1 MIRITQKWLEDGAV
15 DGRLVLPFDMRSRS
29 RFRAR
34 LLTGEEVGVILPRG
48 QVLRGG
54 DRLRAEDGRIVAV
67 DAAPEPV
74 TTLHSADARVLAR
87 AAYHLGNRH
96 VALQIGDGWLR
107 YRHDHVLD
115 DMARGLGLRVILEE
129 APFEPEPGAYSTA
142 GAAEFAHSHGH
153 SHSHPHVHA
162 HDHDR

>member
-1 MIRITQKWLEDGAV
+1 MIMITQRLAGAGAA
-15 DGRLVLPFDMRSRS
+15 DDRLVLPFDMRSRS

-34 LLTGEEVGVILPRG
+34 LTSGEEVGVILDRG

-54 DRLRAEDGRIVAV
+54 DRLRTEDGRIVEI

-74 TTLHSADARVLAR
+74 TTLRSADARMLAR

-96 VALQIGDGWLR
+96 VALQVGHGWLR

-115 DMARGLGLRVILEE
+115 DMARGLGLLVILEE
-129 APFEPEPGAYSTA
+129 APFEPEPGAYAMQGTSESA
-142 GAAEFAHSHGH
+142 HGH
-153 SHSHPHVHA
+153 HHGHGHDG
-162 HDHDR
+162 HDHDH